1 MMKVRQKS
9 SWDEAE
15 IADYLKKTVIP
26 MRIAITDGDFPTICS
41 LWFDYDPVQGVLICA
56 THARSQIARLI
67 AKNPRC
73 AFEIASNTP
82 PYCGVRGKAMIE
94 VDAAAAAQ
102 SLPRLITR
110 YMGDT
115 NAGLGK
121 WLMSRVDE
129 ELELQLKPVW
139 ISAWDYG
146 QRMEPVKPA

>member
-9 SWDEAE
+9 SWDEAK

-56 THARSQIARLI
+56 THARSQI

-115 NAGLGK
+115 NAGLGQ

-129 ELELQLKPVW
+129 ELELRLKPVW

>member
-1 MMKVRQKS
+1 MMKVSQKS
-9 SWDEAE
+9 SWNEAQ
-15 IADYLKKTVIP
+15 IADYLKETVIP
-26 MRIAITDGDFPTICS
+26 MRIAIMDGDFPTICS
-41 LWFDYDPVQGVLICA
+41 LWFDYDPAQGVLICA
-56 THARSQIARLI
+56 THARSQIAKLI

-73 AFEIASNTP
+73 AFEIAANTP
-82 PYCGVRGKAMIE
+82 PYCGVRGEAVIA

-110 YMGDT
+110 YMGDS

-129 ELELQLKPVW
+129 ELELRLKPVW

-146 QRMEPVKPA
+146 QRMEPVKSA

>member
-1 MMKVRQKS
+1 MMKVSQKS

-41 LWFDYDPVQGVLICA
+41 LVFDYDPVQGVLICA

-94 VDAAAAAQ
+94 VDAAAASQ

-115 NAGLGK
+115 NAGLGQ

-129 ELELQLKPVW
+129 ELELRLKPVW

>member
-1 MMKVRQKS
+1 MDVGKKS
-9 SWDEAE
+9 SWNEAQ
-15 IADYLKKTVIP
+15 IGAYLKETVIP

-41 LWFDYDPVQGVLICA
+41 LWFDYDPIQGELICA

-115 NAGLGK
+115 NAGLGQR
-121 WLMSRVDE
+121 LMSRVDE
-129 ELELQLKPVW
+129 ELELRLKPVW

>member
-1 MMKVRQKS
+1 MDDGKKS
-9 SWDEAE
+9 SWNEAQ
-15 IADYLKKTVIP
+15 IGTYLKETVIP

-41 LWFDYDPVQGVLICA
+41 LWFDYDPIQGELICA
-56 THARSQIARLI
+56 THVRSQIARLI

-82 PYCGVRGKAMIE
+82 PYCGVRGKAVIE
-94 VDAAAAAQ
+94 VNAAAAAQ

-115 NAGLGK
+115 NAGLGQ

-129 ELELQLKPVW
+129 ELELRLKPVW

>member
-1 MMKVRQKS
+1 MKVRQKS

-82 PYCGVRGKAMIE
+82 PYCCLLYT
-94 VDAAAAAQ
+94 
-102 SLPRLITR
+102 SPSPR
-110 YMGDT
+110 D
-115 NAGLGK
+115 
-121 WLMSRVDE
+121 S
-129 ELELQLKPVW
+129 
-139 ISAWDYG
+139 
-146 QRMEPVKPA
+146 